1 MSDSRKKRREQIM
14 AVVVVK
20 DLVKIYSL
28 GSLEVQALRGLDLTI
43 DEGEMIALIGPSGSG
58 KTTLLNIIGG
68 LDKASAGSVRAFD
81 QELTRLSSGELVEYR
96 RSIVGHVFQT
106 MNLIPTLTAAENV
119 ELPMVALRASKE
131 ERKKRVEELIHIVG
145 LGDRMAHKPGE
156 LSGGEQ
162 QRVALAAALA
172 NDPPLI
178 LADEPTGELDTAN
191 ARIVVNYL
199 SRVNKEMG
207 KTILM
212 VTHDPAVSRAA
223 DRILRIQDGVIEA
236 DTASVGAEV
245 DVPASYVDMLRSRIE
260 EIDRQLA
267 DLDDSFRRGE
277 MTGEGYVERQ
287 TRLRGTRSVLVEELH
302 RLGIV
307 H

>member
-1 MSDSRKKRREQIM
+1 M
-14 AVVVVK
+14 AVEVK

-43 DEGEMIALIGPSGSG
+43 SEGEMIALIGPSGSG

-68 LDKASAGSVRAFD
+68 LDKASAGSVRVFD
-81 QELTRLSSGELVEYR
+81 QELTRLSQGELVEYR
-96 RSIVGHVFQT
+96 RSTVGHVFQT

-119 ELPMVALRASKE
+119 ELPLVALGAAKE
-131 ERKKRVEELIHIVG
+131 GRTNRVEELMLIVG
-145 LGDRMAHKPGE
+145 LGDRVGHKPGE

-178 LADEPTGELDTAN
+178 LADEPTGELDTVN
-191 ARIVVNYL
+191 ARIVVEYL
-199 SRVNKEMG
+199 SHVNKEMG

-212 VTHDPAVSRAA
+212 VTHDPVVSRAA
-223 DRILRIQDGVIEA
+223 DRILRIQDGIIEA

-260 EIDRQLA
+260 EIDTQLA
-267 DLDDSFRRGE
+267 DLDDSFRRE
-277 MTGEGYVERQ
+277 ELTGEGYVERQ
-287 TRLRGTRSVLVEELH
+287 TGLRGTRTVLVDELH
-302 RLGIV
+302 RLGIL